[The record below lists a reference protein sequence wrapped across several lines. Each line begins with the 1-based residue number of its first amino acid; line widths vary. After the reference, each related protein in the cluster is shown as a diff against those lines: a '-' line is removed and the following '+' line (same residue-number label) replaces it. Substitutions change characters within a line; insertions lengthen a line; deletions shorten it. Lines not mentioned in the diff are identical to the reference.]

1 MELIN
6 HINYTDQND
15 NIYCCL
21 RNRVVKLNQ
30 AQQEQFC
37 KSCKMFA
44 GTADGRGVECAWE
57 DVRNVSNPHIVI
69 DPAREFISNQR
80 RVVFQENWS
89 QRTSYCV

>member
-1 MELIN
+1 MEIIN

-15 NIYCCL
+15 HIYCCL

-30 AQQEQFC
+30 QQQEQFC
-37 KSCKMFA
+37 QGCKMFA

-57 DVRNVSNPHIVI
+57 DVRSISNPHIVA

-80 RVVFQENWS
+80 RYVSPVDSSELAFRCS
-89 QRTSYCV
+89 